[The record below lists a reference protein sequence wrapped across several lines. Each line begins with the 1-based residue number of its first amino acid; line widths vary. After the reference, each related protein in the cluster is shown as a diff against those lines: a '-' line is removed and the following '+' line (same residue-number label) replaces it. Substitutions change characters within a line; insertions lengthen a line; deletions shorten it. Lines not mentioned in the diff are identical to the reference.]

1 MLEAI
6 EGLYLSA
13 EQNCE
18 ARNDAAAS
26 KFERCKDLNMGR
38 KSPQEKKILS
48 YEKDGRNSYGESDKG
63 SRKRIRRRKAWVH
76 RTMRHA
82 ITQVLGPAKHD
93 EPDTIDSVDT
103 TAIRRKSWK
112 KGADM
117 PLVHVVDSSLQQRK
131 RRKIIE
137 AVPETSGLQRE
148 AKRRLRRRK

>member
-1 MLEAI
+1 VQRSEH
-6 EGLYLSA
+6 GPKVSA
-13 EQNCE
+13 GKEDPE
-18 ARNDAAAS
+18 
-26 KFERCKDLNMGR
+26 LR
-38 KSPQEKKILS
+38 KRWP
-48 YEKDGRNSYGESDKG
+48 NSYGESDKG